1 MTTPGKGPRRSS
13 GPRPGGNSRFGGPNR
28 GGGGPSRGG
37 RPGKPGGFGRPAK
50 PSAPKKPQPPARESL
65 VSGLT
70 SQEALA
76 PTTEFLDATKAMGLE
91 LEEADLKK
99 LGLYLAMLLEMNERM
114 NLTAITEPAAAW
126 MRHAFDAL
134 TLVGHLAGIEEDVA
148 AERGVPMRVV
158 DVGSGGGVP
167 GVPLA
172 VVMPSVRFT
181 LLEPTGKKAE
191 FLRHV
196 VSVLELKNVE
206 VVCDRAERAAGDRAT
221 YRELFDAA
229 VVRAVG
235 HVSEIAELCVGFV
248 GVGGAV
254 LAIKGQRAEQEVQEA
269 QKALAT
275 LFLEHAG
282 TSPTPTGQIVA
293 LMKTQRT
300 PRIYPR
306 HDGEPKRR
314 PLGLASKE
322 AEREGKGG
330 KAG

>member
-1 MTTPGKGPRRSS
+1 LT
-13 GPRPGGNSRFGGPNR
+13 
-28 GGGGPSRGG
+28 
-37 RPGKPGGFGRPAK
+37 
-50 PSAPKKPQPPARESL
+50 AP
-65 VSGLT
+65 
-70 SQEALA
+70 EALR
-76 PTTEFLDATKAMGLE
+76 PTDEFIAATKAMGLE
-91 LEEADLKK
+91 LEEADLTK
-99 LGLYLAMLLEMNERM
+99 LGSYLAMLLEMNERM

-172 VVMPSVRFT
+172 IVMPSVRFT

-196 VSVLELKNVE
+196 VSTLGLKNAE

-248 GVGGAV
+248 RVGGAV

-275 LFLEHAG
+275 LLLDHAG
-282 TSPTPTGQIVA
+282 TSATPTGQIVA
-293 LMKTQRT
+293 MVKTQRT

-314 PLGLASKE
+314 PLGLASKD
-322 AEREGKGG
+322 AEREGKSG